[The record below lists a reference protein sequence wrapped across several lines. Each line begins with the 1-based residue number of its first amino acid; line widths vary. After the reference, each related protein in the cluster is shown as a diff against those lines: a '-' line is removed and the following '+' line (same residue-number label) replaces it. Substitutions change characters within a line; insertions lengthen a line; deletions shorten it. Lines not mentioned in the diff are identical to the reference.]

1 MTPASFDNS
10 LANRVPL
17 SHAPQH
23 VLGYA
28 ERSLASAVSGAL
40 FVTVYPHARFS
51 FKHASYSPPG
61 ESEQLCCF
69 VDAVLSMG

>member
-1 MTPASFDNS
+1 MTPAALRNS
-10 LANRVPL
+10 LSNRVPL
-17 SHAPQH
+17 LHTPQH

-40 FVTVYPHARFS
+40 VVTVYPDARFA

-61 ESEQLCCF
+61 ESEQLRCF